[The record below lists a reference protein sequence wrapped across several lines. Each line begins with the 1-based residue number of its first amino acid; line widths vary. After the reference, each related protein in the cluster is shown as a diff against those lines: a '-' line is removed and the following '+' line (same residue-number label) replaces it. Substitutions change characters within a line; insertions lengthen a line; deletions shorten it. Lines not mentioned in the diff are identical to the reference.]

1 MGSMKRLNWD
11 QIHGVPAR
19 LSILALAGVL
29 GALILITMIPV
40 GWANAAEQGKGS
52 ASDLTELS
60 LEELMEIEISAPSKK
75 PVSISEA
82 PASVVLITRSDI
94 RRYGYR
100 NLAEALQRVIGLY
113 VTNDRTY
120 QYLGVRGFA
129 RPGDFNTRVLMLVD
143 GHRINDPIYDYAPIG
158 EDFPID
164 IESIERIEVARGP
177 GSALWGSNAL
187 LAVVNIITRKGS
199 DIEGVRVAGE
209 YGSHSRAK
217 AFLELG
223 RKFDSGLEIAGSI
236 TTLDSKGQKHIYYP
250 EFDDPS
256 TNNGTA
262 EGLDGMEVLR
272 GYLTASYEGVRFF
285 FTKGRRDKDIPT
297 GSYDTVFNQSGTKVF
312 GEYTFVELGY
322 ERSLFE
328 QVNGEIFLRIYH
340 DWMEYKGDYLY
351 DYGYGVPPLP
361 INKDR
366 ADSKL
371 WGTEIRYSMDPLSR
385 LNLTAGFE
393 YQDAYE
399 LIMKNYDSD
408 PWFWEYHDS
417 KESYNLESWYLQADA
432 DLLDNLRA
440 VVGFRLDD
448 YSTYGDH
455 LSPRAALIYALS
467 KSNALKLLYGE
478 AFRAPNNFERNYE
491 AEGWN
496 LSNPDLDPE
505 TIESWELV
513 CEQKISKH
521 TRLVASL
528 FRFDLE
534 DIITKVV
541 AAGGMFQFQNRGT
554 VRSEGIEV
562 QLESRFESDI
572 AGYLGFIAMNAEDL
586 DTGERVP
593 NSPELITNGGI
604 SIPLWEKRLYVSPE
618 VSYIGERKTLSGD
631 EVDSSFNVNLSF
643 TTASFLEPFT
653 VSFNVYNLFD
663 KDKAVPG
670 GVMHKQDGIPQE
682 GRTFR
687 FQLSYKF

>member
-1 MGSMKRLNWD
+1 MDSINCLDW
-11 QIHGVPAR
+11 IHFHRGRVCR
-19 LSILALAGVL
+19 NMLAIA
-29 GALILITMIPV
+29 GALMALMLVAIIQV
-40 GWANAAEQGKGS
+40 AWADDTEKHHEVSG
-52 ASDLTELS
+52 DLTELG
-60 LEELMEIEISAPSKK
+60 LEELMEIEITAASKK
-75 PVSISEA
+75 PLRISEA
-82 PASVVLITRSDI
+82 PASVALITRNDI

-100 NLAEALQRVIGLY
+100 NLAEVLQRVIGLY

-143 GHRINDPIYDYAPIG
+143 GHRINDSIYDYATIG
-158 EDFPID
+158 EDLPVD
-164 IESIERIEVARGP
+164 IESIKWIEVARGP
-177 GSALWGSNAL
+177 GSAVWGNNAL

-199 DIEGVRVAGE
+199 DIEGGRIAAE

-223 RKFDSGLEIAGSI
+223 RQFDSGLEIAGSI
-236 TTLDSKGQKHIYYP
+236 TTLDSEGQKRIYYP

-256 TNNGTA
+256 TNNGIA

-272 GYLTASYEGVRFF
+272 GYLTASYEGVRFL
-285 FTKGRRDKDIPT
+285 FTKSRRDKDIPT
-297 GSYDTVFNQSGTKVF
+297 GSYDTVFNQPGTKVF
-312 GEYTFVELGY
+312 GENTFVELGY

-351 DYGYGVPPLP
+351 DYGYGAPPLP
-361 INKDR
+361 INKDQ

-371 WGTEIRYSMDPLSR
+371 WGTEIRYSMDPFSR

-399 LIMKNYDSD
+399 MIMKNYDGY

-417 KESYNLESWYLQADA
+417 KESFNLQSCYLQADA

-448 YSTYGDH
+448 YSTYGGH
-455 LSPRAALIYALS
+455 LSPRAALIYAPS
-467 KSNALKLLYGE
+467 KSTALKLLYGE
-478 AFRAPNNFERNYE
+478 AFRAPNDFERNYE

-496 LSNPDLDPE
+496 LNNPDLDPE
-505 TIESWELV
+505 TIQTWELV
-513 CEQKISKH
+513 CEQRISNH
-521 TRLVASL
+521 TRLVGSL

-541 AAGGMFQFQNRGT
+541 AADGMFQFQNRGT

-572 AGYLGFIAMNAEDL
+572 AGYLGFSAMNAEER
-586 DTGERVP
+586 DTGEQVP
-593 NSPELITNGGI
+593 NSPELIINGGI
-604 SIPLWEKRLYVSPE
+604 SIPLWEERLYVSPE
-618 VSYIGERKTLSGD
+618 FFYIGELKTLSGD
-631 EVDSSFNVNLSF
+631 EVDSSFNANLSF
-643 TTASFLEPFT
+643 TTGAFLDPFA
-653 VSFNVYNLFD
+653 VSLNIYNLFD